1 MKGVTSRKTLYVPEL
16 PKGFIY
22 LTETHRVVGIG
33 EKIDEKVMRRIA
45 TSGNE

>member
-22 LTETHRVVGIG
+22 LTATHKVIGIG
-33 EKIDEKVMRRIA
+33 EKIDEKAMQRIA